1 MNPGNGIAADAGLLV
16 IALGLTLGL
25 GYYLGRYLVHLIR
38 GTPRPFENLLSKIEN
53 LVFRA
58 AGIDPKRSMDWKEY
72 VVALIVLDAVFAIFT
87 YAILGLQGAL
97 PGDPR
102 GLPSLSWD
110 LNFNTTAAFI
120 TNTDLQHYAGNQ
132 SLNVTSE
139 LVLMLCQ
146 FVAPA
151 SAVAVGLA
159 FLRPFIQKGKGIGNF
174 YADFVRSTL
183 TILLPISFVTA
194 LILMALGVPQTLNGT
209 LTTGSISGG
218 SQNFVVGPLAGFDSV
233 MELGQNGGGYY
244 GANMGEPFANPNGV
258 SNLVFLILMLIIPLA
273 FIFAYGELVG
283 RGRGRA
289 LMVAVLAPFLALLA
303 YSLSIPSGPIGLE
316 TRFGGFGSVVFQ
328 FFSISTDTGATNAV
342 LSGLSP
348 RTDASLF
355 TFMFVQAI
363 PGGSGVGFMTL
374 IIYAFLTLFMVGLMV
389 GKTPEFL
396 GMKITGWDV
405 KLAVLTFVIHPL
417 MILVPA
423 AIAYTSGNVSA
434 ILGPHSGAAGFTQV
448 FYEYTSA
455 SANNGSDY
463 LGTTANTP
471 FWNVST
477 GIVMLVGRYAPI
489 IFMMGI
495 AGSFASKDRRDTPEP
510 IKTDGWPFTITLIG
524 VTFVLTAL
532 AFLPF
537 LILGIFG

>member
-1 MNPGNGIAADAGLLV
+1 MTTMNGLASDLGLLIV
-16 IALGLTLGL
+16 SLGLAVGL
-25 GYYLGRYLVHLIR
+25 AYYLGKYMAHLIR
-38 GTPRPFENLLSKIEN
+38 GTPRPFENGLSRVEN

-58 AGIDPKRSMDWKEY
+58 AGVDPKRSMDWKEY
-72 VVALIVLDAVFAIFT
+72 VVALLLLNAVFAIFT
-87 YAILGLQGAL
+87 YVVLALQGWL

-102 GLPSLSWD
+102 GFAPFSWD
-110 LNFNTTAAFI
+110 LNFSTSSSFI
-120 TNTDLQHYAGNQ
+120 TNTNLQHYAGDQ
-132 SLNVTSE
+132 TLDVTSQ
-139 LVLMLCQ
+139 LALMLNQ

-151 SAVAVGLA
+151 SAIAVGLA
-159 FLRPFIQKGKGIGNF
+159 FLRPFIHKGKGVGNF
-174 YADFVRSTL
+174 YADFVRATL
-183 TILLPISFVTA
+183 TILLPIAFISA
-194 LILMALGVPQTLNGT
+194 LLLMALDVPQTLNGT
-209 LTTGSISGG
+209 LTTGLIGGG
-218 SQNFVVGPLAGFDSV
+218 SQTFVVGPLAGFDAI

-244 GANMGEPFANPNGV
+244 GANLASPLANPSGV
-258 SNLVFLILMLIIPLA
+258 TNLIYLILMLIIPLG

-283 RGRGRA
+283 KGRGRVF
-289 LMVAVLAPFLALLA
+289 LVAVLAPFLALLA
-303 YSLSIPSGPIGLE
+303 YAVSTSSGPIGLE
-316 TRFGGFGSVVFQ
+316 TRFGGFGSVLFQ
-328 FFSISTDTGATNAV
+328 FFSISSDTGSTNAV

-348 RTDASLF
+348 RTGAGLF

-374 IIYAFLTLFMVGLMV
+374 MIYAFLTLFMVGLMV

-396 GMKITGWDV
+396 GMKISGWDV
-405 KLAVLTFVIHPL
+405 KLAVLTFVVHPL

-423 AIAYTSGNVSA
+423 AVAYSTGNVTA
-434 ILGPHSGAAGFTQV
+434 ILGPHSGAAGFTEV

-463 LGTTANTP
+463 LGAVANTP

-489 IFMMGI
+489 LFMMAI
-495 AGSFASKDRRDTPEP
+495 AGSFATKDRRDTPEP
-510 IKTDGWPFTITLIG
+510 IKTDGWPFTLTLIG

>member
-1 MNPGNGIAADAGLLV
+1 MSPMAGWVADTELLV
-16 IALGLTLGL
+16 LAIGLTLFL
-25 GYYLGRYLVHLIR
+25 AFYLGKYMVHLIR
-38 GTPRPFENLLSKIEN
+38 GTPRPFEGTLSKVEGF
-53 LVFRA
+53 VFGL

-72 VVALIVLDAVFAIFT
+72 VIALVLLDAVFAVFT
-87 YAILGLQGAL
+87 YVVLGLQGTL

-102 GLPSLSWD
+102 GLAPFSWD
-110 LNFNTTAAFI
+110 LNFNTTSSFI
-120 TNTDLQHYAGNQ
+120 TNTNLQHYLGDQ
-132 SLNVTSE
+132 SLTVTSE
-139 LVLMLCQ
+139 LVLMLNQ

-151 SAVAVGLA
+151 SAIAVGLA
-159 FLRPFIQKGKGIGNF
+159 FIRPFVQKGKGLGNF
-174 YADFVRSTL
+174 YADFVRSIL
-183 TILLPISFVTA
+183 TILLPIAFVTA
-194 LILMALGVPQTLNGT
+194 LLLMALGVPQTLNGT
-209 LTTGSISGG
+209 LTTGLIGEG
-218 SQNFVVGPLAGFDSV
+218 RQTFVVGPLAGFDSI

-244 GANMGEPFANPNGV
+244 GANMASPLANPNGIT
-258 SNLVFLILMLIIPLA
+258 NLAYLTLMLIIPLA

-289 LMVAVLAPFLALLA
+289 LMVAVLAPFLVLLV
-303 YSLSIPSGPIGLE
+303 YSLSTPSGPTGLE
-316 TRFGGFGSVVFQ
+316 TRFGGFGSVLFQ
-328 FFSISTDTGATNAV
+328 FVSISTDTGATNAV

-348 RTDASLF
+348 RTGASLF

-374 IIYAFLTLFMVGLMV
+374 VIYAFLTLFMVGLMV
-389 GKTPEFL
+389 GKTPEYL
-396 GMKITGWDV
+396 GMKISGWDV

-423 AIAYTSGNVSA
+423 AIAYSSGNVTA
-434 ILGPHSGAAGFTQV
+434 ILGAHSGAAGFTQV

-463 LGTTANTP
+463 LGAAANTP

-477 GIVMLVGRYAPI
+477 AVVMLVGRFAPI
-489 IFMMGI
+489 VFMMAI
-495 AGSFASKDRRDTPEP
+495 AGSFATKDRRDTPEP
-510 IKTDGWPFTITLIG
+510 IKTDGWPFTLTLIG